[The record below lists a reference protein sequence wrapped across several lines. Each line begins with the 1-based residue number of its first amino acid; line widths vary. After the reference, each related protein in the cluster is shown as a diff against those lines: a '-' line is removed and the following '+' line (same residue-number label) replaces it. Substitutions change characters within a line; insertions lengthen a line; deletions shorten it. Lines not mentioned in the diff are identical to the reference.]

1 MGYYI
6 RCEEI
11 YEYYDLT
18 KNWCERMEVILGNL
32 EKNLIRLSKTQSM
45 RGESA
50 EGIQNYIKQFYLR
63 IIPGIRVVLE
73 SLESNLRHYTEEYQ
87 INIDGAEDAVF
98 CEDAFSEYI
107 AEMEKQMNSI
117 SYFHEQIEMIIR
129 NVDFADIRKPGVYSF
144 EEVNHGLTHTIQ
156 SLAEDVAEMESQHAK
171 DTQEAEELA
180 SMLSEFMQSACF
192 QPLQQ
197 SISATVE
204 RLLESEELGKLDL
217 SIAYMQEKVRQDN
230 LQERMEDCSEE
241 YFEWLKRNRVE
252 NYYFMIDDSNP
263 NYIIG
268 DCMININI
276 ALHSQNMGAI
286 SYSIRTTERNKHY
299 GTHMLGLLLNKCQQ
313 FGLREVSISCL
324 ETNLTSKKVIENNGG
339 KLEKRY
345 FDIKSCEH
353 GLKYLVPLEEPIK
366 TLVHN

>member
-1 MGYYI
+1 M
-6 RCEEI
+6 
-11 YEYYDLT
+11 L
-18 KNWCERMEVILGNL
+18 K
-32 EKNLIRLSKTQSM
+32 LI
-45 RGESA
+45 
-50 EGIQNYIKQFYLR
+50 
-63 IIPGIRVVLE
+63 
-73 SLESNLRHYTEEYQ
+73 
-87 INIDGAEDAVF
+87 
-98 CEDAFSEYI
+98 
-107 AEMEKQMNSI
+107 
-117 SYFHEQIEMIIR
+117 
-129 NVDFADIRKPGVYSF
+129 DIT
-144 EEVNHGLTHTIQ
+144 EVNHESLIDYKMAFFGNLKEVSRVVCMSTILT
-156 SLAEDVAEMESQHAK
+156 EV
-171 DTQEAEELA
+171 
-180 SMLSEFMQSACF
+180 
-192 QPLQQ
+192 
-197 SISATVE
+197 
-204 RLLESEELGKLDL
+204 
-217 SIAYMQEKVRQDN
+217 
-230 LQERMEDCSEE
+230 E